1 MIMMATR
8 GRGGVDRLWLGS
20 VAERVVQ
27 QTRLPVF
34 LVPVHEAL
42 ALEGGVQYDF
52 QQAVEM
58 PA

>member
-1 MIMMATR
+1 M
-8 GRGGVDRLWLGS
+8 DRLWLGS